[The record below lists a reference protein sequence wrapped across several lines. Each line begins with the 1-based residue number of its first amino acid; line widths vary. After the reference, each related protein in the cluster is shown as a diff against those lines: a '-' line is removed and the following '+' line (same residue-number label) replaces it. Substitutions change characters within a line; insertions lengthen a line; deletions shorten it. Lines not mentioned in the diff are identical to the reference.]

1 MVADVGMI
9 ARFGLGG
16 RDVAD
21 GREEATVVVPVDPL
35 QGGVLDRLEG
45 APGSSPVDH
54 LCLEQA
60 VDRLRQCVVV
70 AVADAADRRLD
81 AGSRSTVSL
90 APGHGAR
97 SLQCHLDRAVGRS
110 SPSHPR

>member
-1 MVADVGMI
+1 MI

-21 GREEATVVVPVDPL
+21 RREEATVVVPVDPF

-45 APGSSPVDH
+45 ALRPASVDD

-60 VDRLRQCVVV
+60 VDRLRQGVVV
-70 AVADAADRRLD
+70 AVTDAADRRLD
-81 AGSRSTVSL
+81 AGSGQALGVPQSQVL
-90 APGHGAR
+90 GGFKW
-97 SLQCHLDRAVGRS
+97 S
-110 SPSHPR
+110 SQRLGGG